1 MLRHISMILTIFWTK
16 TTNKK
21 NGGRVRKTGGRPN
34 RILDYE
40 NLIRKNVEKLI
51 KIPLKST
58 KIPLYTWYIILLHKH
73 FCRNKNIYTRV
84 GKREEKR
91 GFCWG
96 WSILLER
103 GAFDGF
109 LYNHDKS

>member
-1 MLRHISMILTIFWTK
+1 M
-16 TTNKK
+16 
-21 NGGRVRKTGGRPN
+21 GGRPN
-34 RILDYE
+34 RILNYE
-40 NLIRKNVEKLI
+40 NLIRKNVEKI
-51 KIPLKST
+51 DKNPTESHQIPLFNW
-58 KIPLYTWYIILLHKH
+58 LFILLHKH

-84 GKREEKR
+84 GKGEEKG

-109 LYNHDKS
+109 LYDHDKS